1 MGARVQHT
9 PSRSPGALTAASP
22 SDALAAKN
30 ENVLLKARL
39 RQMQQDFQI
48 EQGLYSLL
56 SVVKCKMIL
65 STHSTTFVFP
75 VISTHSRV

>member
-1 MGARVQHT
+1 MNARVMTT
-9 PSRSPGALTAASP
+9 PSRSPGALTGASP

-48 EQGLYSLL
+48 EQGPYLFLHHL
-56 SVVKCKMIL
+56 
-65 STHSTTFVFP
+65 
-75 VISTHSRV
+75 